1 MAQRKKPQD
10 VANDFIRC
18 LLCDISPSF
27 GTFTDEQKIQ
37 TLEYFD
43 YKCPYTG
50 EDIREAY
57 AHRGC
62 DLDHVIGH
70 NRRDCGLHIYGNL
83 VFTKKGTNA
92 SKSSM
97 DFESFIRTET
107 EGTDAEKQARI
118 DKIKR
123 FMEESGYANI
133 HRLYAESI
141 KAFAQEKY
149 DNIIE
154 MTRAAAGELANRLH
168 VEFVDNEPRRGARAA
183 RNISELERD
192 FWVWTSD
199 RLSENAKAQYRAA
212 LYRILEDAGVGFDDF
227 ASEIHER
234 LPVYL
239 SNGEKAALGN
249 YGSGAGRAALKKLDL
264 FMIERDG

>member
-50 EDIREAY
+50 DDIREAY
-57 AHRGC
+57 AQRRC

-83 VFTKKGTNA
+83 VFTKKGTN
-92 SKSSM
+92 SRKSSM

-107 EGTDAEKQARI
+107 EGTTAEKQARI
-118 DKIKR
+118 DKINR
-123 FMEESGYANI
+123 FMEESGYASI
-133 HRLYAESI
+133 HRSYAELI

-154 MTRAAAGELANRLH
+154 MTRAASRELVNRLD
-168 VEFVDNEPRRGARAA
+168 VEFVDIEPRRRVRAA
-183 RNISELERD
+183 RNVGELERE
-192 FWVWTSD
+192 FWLWISD
-199 RLSENAKAQYRAA
+199 KLSENAKAQYRAA
-212 LYRILEDAGVGFDDF
+212 FY
-227 ASEIHER
+227 
-234 LPVYL
+234 
-239 SNGEKAALGN
+239 
-249 YGSGAGRAALKKLDL
+249 
-264 FMIERDG
+264 